1 MKNLNLKQKELGG
14 VVFKRI
20 APITS
25 NQTRY
30 KTEKGEVSILYI
42 NSGGCESWDLSCVI
56 GSLFDGVER
65 YRSKESLD
73 KRIKG
78 MLG

>member
-20 APITS
+20 TPITS

-30 KTEKGEVSILYI
+30 KTERGEVSILYI

-65 YRSKESLD
+65 YFSKTSLD
-73 KRIKG
+73 IRINQLIG
-78 MLG
+78 